1 MVTQSKAKAA
11 PTKAFFVE
19 MLVKDVALDSAILDL
34 LDNCIDGAKRLRGE
48 GPYEG
53 LLVDIRIAE
62 NEFEIT
68 DNCGGIDLDTA
79 LYYAF
84 NFGTSPSQDRPDN
97 SLGAFGVGM
106 KRAIFKLGRDIEIR
120 SVSEEHT
127 FTIYENIT
135 AWQQREDREGW
146 YFPIEY
152 EKHSVIKP
160 ESERGTTIRITGLYD
175 SVRQQLGSEYF
186 SSSLR
191 RTIGA
196 RHHHHIE
203 RGFAVRVNGVSNPST
218 NVRFA
223 YLPNSQ
229 LVPAYEQCPLDG
241 VSMQLFAGIGEVHRP
256 SAGWYIYCNGR
267 MIVEHDQTE
276 LTGWG
281 ESVEMAIPRFHH
293 QFARFRGC
301 LFFDSPESSKLPWNT
316 TKDGIDA
323 GSEVY
328 RSAKVKMV
336 GHMRTII
343 DFLNRLD
350 KELEEPDEN
359 KRTLLNMVAR
369 ANYEVPLRVPKAPRF
384 TYVAPAL
391 PKPPPEDTR
400 ITFYRPR
407 TVVERLKNCMGVR
420 SNKEAVEKMFDWYM
434 ENVCTDEE

>member
-1 MVTQSKAKAA
+1 MVMQSKAKAA

-48 GPYEG
+48 GRYEG
-53 LLVDIRIAE
+53 LSVDIRITE
-62 NEFEIT
+62 GEFEIA

-79 LYYAF
+79 INYAF
-84 NFGTSPSQDRPDN
+84 NFGTSPSFGRPDN
-97 SLGAFGVGM
+97 SLGVFGVGM
-106 KRAIFKLGRDIEIR
+106 KRAIFKMGRDINIR
-120 SVSEEHT
+120 SVSEAHT
-127 FTIYENIT
+127 FTIKENIPD
-135 AWQQREDREGW
+135 WQQREDPDGW

-152 EKHSVIKP
+152 QENAVKYP
-160 ESERGTTIRITGLYD
+160 ESDRGTRIKITGLYD
-175 SVRQQLGSEYF
+175 PVRQQFGSEYF
-186 SSSLR
+186 SSGLR

-196 RHHHHIE
+196 KHHHHLQK
-203 RGFAVRVNGVSNPST
+203 GLAVRINGMSIPSAD
-218 NVRFA
+218 VKFA

-229 LVPAYEQCPLDG
+229 LVPAFEQRPLDG
-241 VSMQLFAGIGEVHRP
+241 VAMQLFAGIGEVHRP

-281 ESVEMAIPRFHH
+281 ESVDIAIPRFHH

-301 LFFDSPESSKLPWNT
+301 LFFDSAESSKLPWNT

-328 RSAKVKMV
+328 RSAKVRMV
-336 GHMRTII
+336 THMRTII

-350 KELEEPDEN
+350 KELEEPDES
-359 KRTLLNMVAR
+359 KRVLLNMVGR
-369 ANYEVPLRVPKAPRF
+369 AQYAEPLRVPKASRF
-384 TYVAPAL
+384 TYVAPAA
-391 PKPPPEDTR
+391 PRPPPEDTR

-407 TVVERLKNCMGVR
+407 TVVDRLKGCMGVR

-434 ENVCTDEE
+434 ENVCPDDD